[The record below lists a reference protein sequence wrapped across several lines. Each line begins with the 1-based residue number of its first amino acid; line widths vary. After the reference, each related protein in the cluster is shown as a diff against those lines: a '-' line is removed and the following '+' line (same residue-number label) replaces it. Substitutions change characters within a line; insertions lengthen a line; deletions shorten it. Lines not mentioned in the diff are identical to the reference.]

1 MLWTRWGR
9 NAEDEEPSSG
19 REVGPLSPLFADL
32 QHPPTC
38 MMTLSALGWFSKC
51 FLKSV
56 LHVIAAS
63 LVGIIVLK
71 TSCCFPCLD

>member
-1 MLWTRWGR
+1 MPWTRWGR

-51 FLKSV
+51 FLKFHFVFLAQENQALWNS
-56 LHVIAAS
+56 
-63 LVGIIVLK
+63 
-71 TSCCFPCLD
+71 